1 MSTPTS
7 YDSQL
12 GLSSGRAI
20 LDALRADL
28 LNDNLSE
35 ETLNNYLDNVKC
47 LQAKQKSR
55 LQNYGQLIDE
65 IGFCKYL
72 VTGTEPQRSGMC
84 SNADLYAGAIHALY
98 QNDVETAG
106 NLFKDSE
113 NRLLSLP
120 KELPENPVAAY
131 YYILAL
137 LKSGRDTEKLEWLKM
152 SREIPPIMGLLAN
165 LQSEDKSIIISGIN
179 GAKGSAKPLEQQFL
193 FLASRYSKLGNLQG
207 YNHLE
212 HIPNLPIM
220 RLECVPFLHL
230 EEAEAQQLKDT
241 FGGDSV
247 IAGLS
252 KKENW
257 TSTINDLELLLKI
270 PGQVTNPRL
279 RSRVKFIFYDNSIL
293 GLREQKLQS
302 DGSWGEEKLL
312 SYSQYI
318 EGGYS
323 FMDENDEK
331 IVLALKDYNRNRE
344 HALYR
349 NEAEVVMPFLIG
361 SDRVYGP
368 HGQLEITAEK
378 PKVCFRLHIDR
389 IIAETNVDVDMEGKV
404 FPCKVAL
411 DEAGNCRV
419 ISTNPQQRRI
429 LELILKSQ
437 DLPITAAESLV
448 DLGEKMRGVIDVD
461 TSALQNLKQAP
472 TLQGT
477 GRIIVQIKPD
487 PTRNSFGIEWQAL
500 PVDAGEVRFTPG
512 DGASEYMEADED
524 GKPYRVL
531 RDLQHELDN
540 LNDLTDFITQ
550 SPIYNNYNN
559 QKLEI
564 HETEN
569 LLPLLEFLHDRPDD
583 YAMEWPEG
591 SEIKFKGKAGA
602 SCWEIGLQT
611 DIQWFGVE
619 GNVNVGGEQIS
630 LKQVLEEGDFSEG
643 ASEFVRI
650 GEKEY
655 IRISKA
661 IQRQLAA
668 LQGLM
673 GGGTMQVSKY
683 QVGKLAE
690 ILGMGGLPITQTSE
704 YQAQVQRMQEAY
716 KMEPEVPA
724 GLNATLREYQ
734 LDGYRW
740 MYRLSHWGAGGCLA
754 DDMGLGKTVQTI
766 AFMLSQADKGPSLV
780 IAPTSVVPNWEN
792 ELKKFAPGLRPFII
806 NNIRERAMAV
816 RQTGPGDVVI
826 ASYGVLTNS
835 TEALLERD
843 WNVICLDE
851 AHQIKNRW
859 TRVSH
864 AAMELKGASRIILTG
879 TPVQNSLNDLWNLF
893 QFINPGMLGKFDHFR
908 EKYFSKN
915 EAEAA
920 KRLESLKTIT
930 QPFILRRTKDQVLD
944 ELPKK
949 TEIDYMVA
957 LTPEEMMAYEDMRS
971 FFEKDLAS
979 GPGSVGVTVF
989 EGLTKLRLACCSQE
1003 LQNAQWAGGSSK
1015 LSELKYL
1022 LQHIYNDKSHILIFS
1037 QFTSFLELVKKTLKD
1052 IGIPFLYLDG
1062 STPLEQRAKLVQQFQ
1077 NGECQMFL
1085 ISLKAGGLGLN
1096 LTAAN
1101 YVILLDPWWNPSIEE
1116 QAIDR
1121 AYRIGQTQ
1129 DVTVIRML
1137 AKHTIEQKI
1146 VTLQDRKRNI
1156 SDHILQGTGT
1166 SNTLTYEEIMEMV
1179 SPF

>member
-1 MSTPTS
+1 MSTSTS
-7 YDSQL
+7 NDSPL

-20 LDALRADL
+20 LDALRTDL

-47 LQAKQKSR
+47 LQAKQNSR
-55 LQNYGQLIDE
+55 LQNYSQLIDE

-84 SNADLYAGAIHALY
+84 SNADLYTGAIHALY
-98 QNDVETAG
+98 QNDVETAV

-152 SREIPPIMGLLAN
+152 SREIPPIMRLIAN

-207 YNHLE
+207 YNNLE

-220 RLECVPFLHL
+220 RLECSPFLHL
-230 EEAEAQQLKDT
+230 EETEAQQLKDT
-241 FGGDSV
+241 FGGNSV

-293 GLREQKLQS
+293 GLREQKLQP

-389 IIAETNVDVDMEGKV
+389 IIAETNVDVDTEGKV
-404 FPCKVAL
+404 FPCKVAS

-437 DLPITAAESLV
+437 DLPITAAESLA
-448 DLGEKMRGVIDVD
+448 DLCEKMRGVIDVD

-716 KMEPEVPA
+716 EMEPEVPT

-766 AFMLSQADKGPSLV
+766 AFMLSQYTLMSGPSGV
-780 IAPTSVVPNWEN
+780 GRARMS
-792 ELKKFAPGLRPFII
+792 LRMRTHYMDCLRIK
-806 NNIRERAMAV
+806 AMKC
-816 RQTGPGDVVI
+816 
-826 ASYGVLTNS
+826 S
-835 TEALLERD
+835 
-843 WNVICLDE
+843 IC
-851 AHQIKNRW
+851 R
-859 TRVSH
+859 
-864 AAMELKGASRIILTG
+864 
-879 TPVQNSLNDLWNLF
+879 
-893 QFINPGMLGKFDHFR
+893 
-908 EKYFSKN
+908 
-915 EAEAA
+915 
-920 KRLESLKTIT
+920 
-930 QPFILRRTKDQVLD
+930 
-944 ELPKK
+944 
-949 TEIDYMVA
+949 
-957 LTPEEMMAYEDMRS
+957 
-971 FFEKDLAS
+971 
-979 GPGSVGVTVF
+979 
-989 EGLTKLRLACCSQE
+989 
-1003 LQNAQWAGGSSK
+1003 
-1015 LSELKYL
+1015 
-1022 LQHIYNDKSHILIFS
+1022 
-1037 QFTSFLELVKKTLKD
+1037 
-1052 IGIPFLYLDG
+1052 
-1062 STPLEQRAKLVQQFQ
+1062 
-1077 NGECQMFL
+1077 
-1085 ISLKAGGLGLN
+1085 
-1096 LTAAN
+1096 
-1101 YVILLDPWWNPSIEE
+1101 
-1116 QAIDR
+1116 
-1121 AYRIGQTQ
+1121 
-1129 DVTVIRML
+1129 
-1137 AKHTIEQKI
+1137 
-1146 VTLQDRKRNI
+1146 
-1156 SDHILQGTGT
+1156 
-1166 SNTLTYEEIMEMV
+1166 
-1179 SPF
+1179 